1 VTKPNVPPSP
11 LDIDEVLERLTKAVQ
26 AYKLPMVTGMVEES
40 QGNKRGRQPFRV
52 LIATILSARTRDEQT
67 EKASTALFARFDSAA
82 TLAAAPLDE
91 VEELA
96 RPVGFH
102 KTKAVN
108 IIKTAAALLET
119 HGGEVPDDMDALLAL
134 PGVGRKTANL
144 VLTLGFGSQ
153 GICVDTHVHRITNRW
168 GYMTTKTPEETEM
181 ALRRVLPARWWIP
194 INDLLVTWGQQIC
207 RPISP
212 RCSECPILDA
222 CAQRGVGN
230 HR

>member
-1 VTKPNVPPSP
+1 MTKAVPPA
-11 LDIDEVLERLTKAVQ
+11 LFAIDEVLERLSEAVQ
-26 AYKLPMVTGMVEES
+26 AYKLPLVTGMVEAS

-67 EKASTALFARFDSAA
+67 EKASRALFARFDSPTA
-82 TLAAAPLDE
+82 LAAAALAE
-91 VEELA
+91 VEALV

-108 IIKTAAALLET
+108 VIATAAALLEA
-119 HGGEVPDDMDALLAL
+119 HGGEVPDDMDALLSL

-168 GYMTTKTPEETEM
+168 GYMATKTPEQTEM
-181 ALRRVLPARWWIP
+181 SLRRVLPPRWWIP
-194 INDLLVTWGQQIC
+194 INDMLVTWGQQIC

-222 CAQRGVGN
+222 CAQRGVDV